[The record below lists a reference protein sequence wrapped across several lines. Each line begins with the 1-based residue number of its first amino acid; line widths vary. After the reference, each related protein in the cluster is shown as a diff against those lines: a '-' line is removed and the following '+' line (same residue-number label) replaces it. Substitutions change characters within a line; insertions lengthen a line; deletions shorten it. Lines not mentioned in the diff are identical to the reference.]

1 MKIKLYAR
9 LIIEGAITLEDVPQK
24 YRMAVENLVEEM
36 QQTFDNQ

>member
-24 YRMAVENLVEEM
+24 YKMAVEAEVERL
-36 QQTFDNQ
+36 QANT